1 MSVVW
6 SVGINFQEYQGPGT
20 MDGTDNA
27 ATKGSLQSA
36 LSKPEEIIADIA
48 AGRMVVLVDDED
60 RENEGD
66 LVIAAEAADADAIN
80 FMATHGRGLV
90 CLSMTADR
98 VRELGLSMM
107 VQDNKAPLGTAFTVS
122 IEARENV
129 TTGISAGDRAETI
142 KVAIDPSKGAEALVT
157 PGHVFPLVAKDGG
170 VLVRA
175 GHTEAAVDLARLAGK
190 NPAGVI
196 CEIMKD
202 DGTMARLPDL
212 VGFCETHNLKL
223 GTIADLIA
231 YRLRND
237 SVVNRTVETT
247 LTRNHGGD
255 FQVFIYESQMNGLE
269 HVAVVKGDL
278 SGGDPVLVRMHALN
292 ILDDVLHDT
301 GDERRGELEQ
311 SLRMVAEEGRG
322 AVVLIRDSWNTRFS
336 TQIAMRKGLAAGQA
350 PADKPDDKERKPQ
363 VLRNYGI
370 GAQILRDLGI
380 TRIRLLT
387 NTREGTIKGIDGYG
401 LSIVERV
408 PIPSLDY

>member
-1 MSVVW
+1 
-6 SVGINFQEYQGPGT
+6 

-157 PGHVFPLVAKDGG
+157 PGHVFLSSQRMAACWCGPVTRKRRSIW
-170 VLVRA
+170 RA
-175 GHTEAAVDLARLAGK
+175 LPGRTRLALS
-190 NPAGVI
+190 
-196 CEIMKD
+196 
-202 DGTMARLPDL
+202 AR
-212 VGFCETHNLKL
+212 
-223 GTIADLIA
+223 
-231 YRLRND
+231 
-237 SVVNRTVETT
+237 S
-247 LTRNHGGD
+247 
-255 FQVFIYESQMNGLE
+255 
-269 HVAVVKGDL
+269 
-278 SGGDPVLVRMHALN
+278 
-292 ILDDVLHDT
+292 
-301 GDERRGELEQ
+301 
-311 SLRMVAEEGRG
+311 
-322 AVVLIRDSWNTRFS
+322 
-336 TQIAMRKGLAAGQA
+336 
-350 PADKPDDKERKPQ
+350 
-363 VLRNYGI
+363 
-370 GAQILRDLGI
+370 
-380 TRIRLLT
+380 
-387 NTREGTIKGIDGYG
+387 
-401 LSIVERV
+401 
-408 PIPSLDY
+408 

>member
-1 MSVVW
+1 M
-6 SVGINFQEYQGPGT
+6 
-20 MDGTDNA
+20 MDGTDGG
-27 ATKGSLQSA
+27 ATKNALHEA
-36 LSKPEEIIADIA
+36 LSTPEELVAEIAK
-48 AGRMVVLVDDED
+48 GRMVVLVDDED

-66 LVIAAEAADADAIN
+66 LVIAAEMADADAVN

-90 CLSMTADR
+90 CLSMTPER
-98 VRELGLSMM
+98 VAGLGLSMM

-122 IEARENV
+122 IEAREGV
-129 TTGISAGDRAETI
+129 TTGISAGDRAKTI
-142 KVAIDPSKGAEALVT
+142 GVAINPDNGPQSIVT

-175 GHTEAAVDLARLAGK
+175 GHTEAAVDLSRLAGL
-190 NPAGVI
+190 NPSGVI

-212 VGFCETHNLKL
+212 VTFCQKHNLKL

-237 SVVNRTVETT
+237 SVVTRTVETK
-247 LTRNHGGD
+247 LVRSHGGEFD
-255 FQVFIYESQMNGLE
+255 VIIYESQMNGLE

-278 SGGDPVLVRMHALN
+278 SGEAPVLVRMHALN
-292 ILDDVLHDT
+292 VLDDVLHDT
-301 GDERRGELEQ
+301 GEERQGELEM

-336 TQIAMRKGLAAGQA
+336 TQIAMRKDVSLQA
-350 PADKPDDKERKPQ
+350 ENSKTSDDLESKPQ

-380 TRIRLLT
+380 SRMKLLT
-387 NTREGTIKGIDGYG
+387 NTRESSIKGIDGYG
-401 LSIVERV
+401 LKIVERV
-408 PIPSLDY
+408 PIPRFGH